1 MSSLFQC
8 HIVQS
13 CLESCS
19 SRDDERIC
27 TECIDI
33 ATTCYGGIPPPKLC
47 FSHRLEHIHTSHTS
61 GPVTQKLF
69 FQFLFVSSF
78 YIIDVPFCFQNI
90 SSHVLLDPSWNTLE
104 YIIARAGG
112 ARGLAFASAQTAKV
126 PMFPR
131 NASCFWYFL
140 ISLTCIILVWY
151 FFHTLDY
158 TWIFLVS
165 QATNSN

>member
-1 MSSLFQC
+1 MSNLFQC

-33 ATTCYGGIPPPKLC
+33 ATTCYGGIPTPKLC
-47 FSHRLEHIHTSHTS
+47 FSNRLEHIHTFHTS

-69 FQFLFVSSF
+69 FRFFILYNRCPLLLPKHIESRF
-78 YIIDVPFCFQNI
+78 
-90 SSHVLLDPSWNTLE
+90 LDPSWNTLE

-131 NASCFWYFL
+131 NASCFWYFFEKSDMHN
-140 ISLTCIILVWY
+140 ISLI
-151 FFHTLDY
+151 FFSY
-158 TWIFLVS
+158 TWIFLAS
-165 QATNSN
+165 QTTNSN